1 MTGHRTTNPIPPNTR
16 RLLRRLARRA
26 ILFATVASLVAA
38 SLLAQRVQ
46 DQFARDV
53 AEKPAHQRACAVA
66 CSPTSRPPHHLAGG
80 WPDPYLPALLV
91 VTSVLGFF
99 ALTRITPAGSQSQS
113 IPTEQYE
120 TSGPR
125 RLRLPWIMPAL
136 RHHRP

>member
-1 MTGHRTTNPIPPNTR
+1 MTADKTTNPIPPDTR
-16 RLLRRLARRA
+16 RLLRRLARCA

-38 SLLAQRVQ
+38 SLLTQRVQ
-46 DQFARDV
+46 DQFARDL

-66 CSPTSRPPHHLAGG
+66 CSPTSRPPYHLAGG

-99 ALTRITPAGSQSQS
+99 ALTRIAPAGSQSQ
-113 IPTEQYE
+113 IPIEQYE
-120 TSGPR
+120 TSGAR
-125 RLRLPWIMPAL
+125 RLRLPWIVPAL

>member
-1 MTGHRTTNPIPPNTR
+1 MTADRTTNPIPADTR
-16 RLLRRLARRA
+16 RLLRRLERCV
-26 ILFATVASLVAA
+26 ILFATVACLVAA

-46 DQFARDV
+46 DQFGRDV
-53 AEKPAHQRACAVA
+53 AGTPAHQRACALA

-120 TSGPR
+120 RSGPR
-125 RLRLPWIMPAL
+125 RLRLPSIMPAL